1 MISRQEFLDTH
12 KTNRHQL
19 KEVEKDEA
27 ILFENKRRFV
37 LFPIKYHEVY
47 DAYKRREA
55 NFWPAEDM
63 DNAKDIEQWTKDE
76 KLTKEKKDFIIR
88 ALAVFQSQDFID
100 QNLTELLSA
109 EVQIPEA
116 KCFYGFQI
124 MVDNIHA
131 EVYSLAID
139 ALIKDEKT
147 RVSMFEEI
155 EDHHNI
161 KEKMKYN
168 EFWFSNETLYGE
180 KLVAFAAL
188 QGLFNLTGYVS
199 FYKLQKDGL
208 LPGFNKM
215 NDKMFADHG
224 MHTDFEALMFAHLK
238 NKPESAIIER
248 IIEEAVD
255 LEKKSSSDLFP
266 IEKIGLEKKDMNQF
280 IEFVADTILV
290 SFGNDKKYNVTNPFE
305 FMEKIELPGQSSS
318 FEKKVSDYQKAGDM
332 AKAEKANK
340 GKQDTFEFDNEDF

>member
-1 MISRQEFLDTH
+1 MQSRAEFLESQKVH
-12 KTNRHQL
+12 RFKL
-19 KEVEKDEA
+19 KEMEKDEA

-47 DAYKRREA
+47 DAYKKREA
-55 NFWPAEDM
+55 NFWTAEEM
-63 DNAKDIEQWTKDE
+63 DSSKDIEQWNSEGAITKDQ
-76 KLTKEKKDFIIR
+76 KEFITR
-88 ALAVFQSQDFID
+88 LLAVFMSQDFID

-147 RVSMFEEI
+147 RVTMFESI
-155 EDHHNI
+155 EDNSNI
-161 KEKMKYN
+161 KAKMAYN
-168 EFWFSNETLYGE
+168 ETWFGEDSLYAE

-199 FYKLQKDGL
+199 AFYLQSKDI

-215 NDKMFADHG
+215 NVEMFKDHT
-224 MHTDFEALMFAHLK
+224 MHTDFQALMFAHLK
-238 NKPESAIIER
+238 NKPNAKIIER
-248 IIEEAVD
+248 IVTEAVE
-255 LEKKSSSDLFP
+255 LEKKAYDDLFLV
-266 IEKIGLEKKDMNQF
+266 EKIGLSKKDMDLF
-280 IEFVADTILV
+280 IEVVADTILE
-290 SFGNDKKYNVTNPFE
+290 SFGNEKHYNASNPFP
-305 FMEKIELPGQSSS
+305 FMEGVELPGQSNS

-332 AKAEKANK
+332 AKAEKENK
-340 GKQDTFEFDNEDF
+340 AKADDAFAFNEDF